1 MVTVVIILTTI
12 IITYFSFQN
21 SQLFDKLL
29 LSPFKVLHNKQY
41 YRIFTHIFLHANW
54 EHLIFNML
62 SLYFM
67 GVAVEQISNETFN
80 SRFFYILLYIS
91 GGVFATLYSL
101 IKSRNNINTR
111 IVGASGSVSAIVF
124 AFILYRPMN
133 KLYLLG
139 LPIGIP
145 AVLFGLLYILASF
158 YLMKKNNDSI
168 AHDAHIL
175 GSVWGFIFPI
185 ILKPDLF
192 QLFLSQILQ

>member
-1 MVTVVIILTTI
+1 MITVIIILLTI
-12 IITYFSFQN
+12 IITYISFQN

-62 SLYFM
+62 SLYFR

-133 KLYLLG
+133 NLYLLG

-175 GSVWGFIFPI
+175 GSIWGFIFPI

>member
-1 MVTVVIILTTI
+1 MITVIIISITI
-12 IITYFSFQN
+12 IITYYTFQN
-21 SQLFDKLL
+21 SKTFEKLL
-29 LSPFKVLHNKQY
+29 LSPFNVLHNRQY

-67 GVAVEQISNETFN
+67 GIAVEQISNEIFD
-80 SRFFYILLYIS
+80 SRFFYILLYI
-91 GGVFATLYSL
+91 GGGIFATSYSL
-101 IKSRNNINTR
+101 FKSRNDKNTH
-111 IVGASGSVSAIVF
+111 IVGASGAVSAIVF
-124 AFILYRPMN
+124 AFILFRPMH
-133 KLYLLG
+133 KLYLFG

-158 YLMKKNNDSI
+158 YLIKKNNDSI

-185 ILKPDLF
+185 TLKPQLF
-192 QLFLSQILQ
+192 QMFLSQILE